1 MIRILFLL
9 MLVAAIN
16 CSAQTSRAPEIRS
29 CLTSE
34 FSLAMLESADST
46 KSWDEN
52 VEMGKKIGYVIAEF
66 YQKAIWAMDNP
77 EVEGRAVVMYA
88 FENSQMRMKHMSKE
102 QLRRD
107 VARCRKSFN

>member
-1 MIRILFLL
+1 MKRILFLL
-9 MLVAAIN
+9 MLASALN
-16 CSAQTSRAPEIRS
+16 GSAQSSRAPEKRS

-52 VEMGKKIGYVIAEF
+52 VDIGKKIGYVIAEF
-66 YQKAIWAMDNP
+66 YQKAIWAMDNA